1 MPARKSKGGST
12 PPARRLPRVRDRP
25 RSFRFSSEELSWL
38 KQLSAIAG
46 LSETDVL
53 RELLKHAAEKNGIQ
67 VRKLVL

>member
-1 MPARKSKGGST
+1 MPRHKSTGQLAAPSK
-12 PPARRLPRVRDRP
+12 RRPRIRDKP

-38 KQLSAIAG
+38 KQLSEIAG
-46 LSETDVL
+46 MSETDVL